1 MAKTSKKLSND
12 DDVLLALSEMSEAIG
27 IRFDKVDV
35 SLHGTYDRF
44 EKIDR
49 QLLEMRG
56 QLDRIETIV
65 LHPAPRKPWVSF
77 GKFRMVSEVEP

>member
-1 MAKTSKKLSND
+1 MIKTSKKTSND
-12 DDVLLALSEMSEAIG
+12 DDVLHALSDLSEAIG
-27 IRFDKVDV
+27 VRFDKVDA

-65 LHPAPRKPWVSF
+65 LHDHERRIESLEKQVRSL
-77 GKFRMVSEVEP
+77 K